1 MITAILLQVQ
11 FENANKW
18 KSLSKQICDAL
29 VPQLHR
35 HSLFLDSDEALQMLQ
50 KLISHLD
57 PPVVHESLLGLLQTF
72 APKQQLED
80 FNSSAV
86 SVGTSKQTHV
96 TDCKNV
102 FLFLYT
108 GLSSCISLSPNGS
121 RNFGCGF

>member
-29 VPQLHR
+29 IPQLNR

-50 KLISHLD
+50 KLISHMD

-72 APKQQLED
+72 APKQSED
-80 FNSSAV
+80 FNTSAAMV
-86 SVGTSKQTHV
+86 EYAKIHLLTH
-96 TDCKNV
+96 TMSNV
-102 FLFLYT
+102 F
-108 GLSSCISLSPNGS
+108 SCFSFFRTIIGY
-121 RNFGCGF
+121 